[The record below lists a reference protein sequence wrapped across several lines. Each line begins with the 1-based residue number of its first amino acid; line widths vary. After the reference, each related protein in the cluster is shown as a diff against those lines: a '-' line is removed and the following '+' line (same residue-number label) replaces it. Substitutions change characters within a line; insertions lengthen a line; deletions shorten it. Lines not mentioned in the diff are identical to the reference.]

1 MPNKKQFD
9 IYNRVFDFAVKTVK
23 FLDKLPKSTASFEYS
38 KQLTRSSGSI
48 GANLEEA
55 DGALSRKDFV
65 YKLGIARKEAK
76 ESKHWLRL
84 IESTS
89 SIKGQDLKEEMSWLI
104 QENTEIMLILN
115 SIITKTKENN

>member
-38 KQLTRSSGSI
+38 KQLIRSSGSI

-65 YKLGIARKEAK
+65 NKLGIARKEAK